1 MKIHLLIYG
10 LFALTLSCSG
20 QSESKKVSEVA
31 EYFLIE
37 DVYINS
43 FIVSDKDIDELYQNN
58 REWVKLY
65 FPQILKQYDLTL
77 YSQFSIACMLYIE
90 GDQEYLIELWDEHK
104 RLKVNDE
111 FKPVLHLLKHY
122 EIELK

>member
-1 MKIHLLIYG
+1 
-10 LFALTLSCSG
+10 
-20 QSESKKVSEVA
+20 
-31 EYFLIE
+31 
-37 DVYINS
+37 
-43 FIVSDKDIDELYQNN
+43 
-58 REWVKLY
+58 
-65 FPQILKQYDLTL
+65 
-77 YSQFSIACMLYIE
+77 MLYIE